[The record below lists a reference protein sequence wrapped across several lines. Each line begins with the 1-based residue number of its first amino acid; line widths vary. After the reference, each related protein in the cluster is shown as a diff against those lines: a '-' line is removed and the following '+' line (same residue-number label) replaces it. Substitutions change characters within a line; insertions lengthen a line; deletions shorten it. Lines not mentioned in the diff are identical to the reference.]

1 MKTSNYDLNK
11 IDSMVDATDRKLL
24 DILEDN
30 SRLSFADLG
39 RKINLSPS
47 AVRERVQRMEDS
59 GIIKK
64 YNIQVDNRKL
74 GNELEAFML
83 LKVFPGQL
91 KHIIET
97 IKDFPEIK
105 EAHRITGSQNLHLKI
120 VIKNQLYL
128 QKLLDQLMVYG
139 DTTTF
144 LILSE
149 I

>member
-1 MKTSNYDLNK
+1 LKNKKLYNLK
-11 IDSMVDATDRKLL
+11 IDSMVDIIDKQLL
-24 DILEDN
+24 DILKDN

-39 RKINLSPS
+39 RRIKLSPS
-47 AVRERVQRMEDS
+47 AVRERVQKLEDI

-64 YNIQVDNRKL
+64 YDIQIDNKKL
-74 GNELEAFML
+74 GFELEAFIL

-91 KHIIET
+91 KDVLKK

-105 EAHRITGSQNLHLKI
+105 EAHRITGNQNLHLK
-120 VIKNQLYL
+120 VILKNQIEL
-128 QKLLDQLMVYG
+128 QNLLDKLMLFG
-139 DTTTF
+139 DTNTF

>member
-1 MKTSNYDLNK
+1 
-11 IDSMVDATDRKLL
+11 MVDAIDHQLL
-24 DILEDN
+24 DILKDN

-47 AVRERVQRMEDS
+47 SARERVQKLEDT

-64 YNIQVDNRKL
+64 YSIQLEHKKL
-74 GNELEAFML
+74 GYDLEAFIL

-91 KHIIET
+91 LHILEK
-97 IKDFPEIK
+97 IKAFREVK
-105 EAHRITGSQNLHLKI
+105 EAHRITGSQNIHLK
-120 VIKNQLYL
+120 VVVKNQLSL
-128 QKLLDQLMVYG
+128 QQLLDQLMIFG
-139 DTTTF
+139 DTNTF